1 MKTNFANSSHSAAF
15 RAALT
20 WTPKSPPVLHL
31 ILTDEPDI
39 LTRKDAQG
47 NTILHFLVAGGNAT
61 AFRELFDGGLL
72 TRSNG
77 GSGGEMRT
85 WNWRGDTVHHEATMF
100 GRVIVVEIIM
110 ERESVRTQRNAMGGM
125 PLYSA
130 AANGEREV
138 FNLLKVAAT
147 REELLRKDDGCT
159 ILHAAIMGEHYSLA
173 MEIVESFPNLAGAL
187 DKNGNTALN
196 MLASKQ
202 G

>member
-100 GRVIVVEIIM
+100 GRSAMQWEGC
-110 ERESVRTQRNAMGGM
+110 RFTQRLRMESGRC
-125 PLYSA
+125 STFSKW
-130 AANGEREV
+130 R
-138 FNLLKVAAT
+138 LLV
-147 REELLRKDDGCT
+147 RSC
-159 ILHAAIMGEHYSLA
+159 
-173 MEIVESFPNLAGAL
+173 
-187 DKNGNTALN
+187 
-196 MLASKQ
+196 
-202 G
+202 